1 MKKKLSLT
9 VKRWMLIVTATIVA
23 VMLVAQV
30 LSQSFFT
37 GYVEDIYETNIGLTA
52 SRIASE
58 INTTF
63 TNMNTA
69 VDTIAEDSATKEYAA
84 TEDSEER
91 YGKAFNNL
99 RPLVQIAT
107 QNLGFH
113 KLVVLDST
121 GAWYR
126 FTGPL
131 SLTAGNKLKS
141 SLQTESTEMANSVIE
156 LDGES
161 FYCTTKAITTID
173 YSQNQIKFL
182 GMVAAMTSVEAT
194 RDTLISY
201 GEQDKFF
208 IALHNYD
215 HVLISNDEDMDN
227 LAVTHL
233 YETPDLYIHEEE
245 ILAGSLGV
253 FISIPYSEIFPQRT
267 ALLIVFFSVGLL
279 ALILILV
286 LLLFVNRIIIRPFTH
301 VIDETRQ
308 LGDHNP
314 STRLTKTN
322 VTHVDLLVQ
331 SINAMLDRLDD
342 SSRRIIE
349 TQQSLYELEIS
360 QREVQMYL
368 LRNQINR
375 HFLYNSL
382 ASVRSLAD
390 RGENEKVKEIAGG
403 IAQLLRYTTS
413 KKQEVNIFD
422 EMEIVS
428 NYVNIQNIRFENRL
442 HFEIDVDDRL
452 CGYKILKLLIQPLVE
467 NSLIHGLEP
476 KHTEDCTLWLRGHLL
491 PDSIRIEVT
500 DNGLGIPEEKM
511 KKIQWNIEHYEEID
525 VHGDIEGIAL
535 VNVQKRMAM
544 GYGPQYGLHIDSIEG
559 EYTRAVMTLPLVPDQ
574 DMDGD
579 I

>member
-69 VDTIAEDSATKEYAA
+69 VKTIADNSSTKDYAS
-84 TEDSEER
+84 TLDSEER
-91 YGKAFNNL
+91 YSKAFNNV
-99 RPLVQIAT
+99 RPVVQIAI
-107 QNLGFH
+107 QNLGFN
-113 KLVVLDST
+113 KLAILDST

-126 FTGPL
+126 YSGAL
-131 SLTAGNKLKS
+131 SQTAGNKLKGF
-141 SLQTESTEMANSVIE
+141 LQQDGGTDPVNSIIE

-161 FYCTTKAITTID
+161 FYCTTKTITAIE
-173 YSQNQIKFL
+173 YSQVKVL
-182 GMVAAMTSVEAT
+182 GMVAALTSVEAT
-194 RDTLISY
+194 RDTLIAY
-201 GEQDKFF
+201 GEEDKFV

-215 HVLISNDEDMDN
+215 HVLISNDEN
-227 LAVTHL
+227 LDSLPISTL
-233 YETPDLYIHEEE
+233 YETPDLFIHEED
-245 ILAGSLGV
+245 ILSGSLGV
-253 FISIPYSEIFPQRT
+253 FISIPYPEIFPQRT

-349 TQQSLYELEIS
+349 TQQSLYELEIT

-413 KKQEVNIFD
+413 KVKEVNIFD

-428 NYVNIQNIRFENRL
+428 NYVNIQNIRFDNRL

-476 KHTEDCTLWLRGHLL
+476 KHTEECTLWLRGHLL
-491 PDSIRIEVT
+491 SNSIRIEVT
-500 DNGLGIPEEKM
+500 DNGLGIPEDKL

-525 VHGDIEGIAL
+525 VDGDIEGIAL
-535 VNVQKRMAM
+535 VNVQKRIAM
-544 GYGPQYGLHIDSIEG
+544 GYGTEYGLSVDSVEG
-559 EYTRAVMTLPLVPDQ
+559 EYTRAVMTLPLVPDEN
-574 DMDGD
+574 MGNG

>member
-37 GYVEDIYETNIGLTA
+37 GYVEDIYETNINITA

-69 VDTIAEDSATKEYAA
+69 VDTIAINNATRDYAA
-84 TEDSEER
+84 TADSEER
-91 YGKAFNNL
+91 YAKAFNNV
-99 RPLVQIAT
+99 RPLVQIAI
-107 QNLGFH
+107 QNLGFD
-113 KLVVLDST
+113 KLVILDNT
-121 GAWYR
+121 GAFYCFWG
-126 FTGPL
+126 T
-131 SLTAGNKLKS
+131 SLPNSAG
-141 SLQTESTEMANSVIE
+141 IE
-156 LDGES
+156 LKKIFASNQRDITNSIIEFDGEA
-161 FYCTTKAITTID
+161 FYCTTKPIIPSGTIGPV
-173 YSQNQIKFL
+173 
-182 GMVAAMTSVEAT
+182 GMVAALTSVENT
-194 RDTLISY
+194 RNTLVDY
-201 GEQDKFF
+201 GEDGKFT
-208 IALHNYD
+208 IALHDFDHILFSNNAEFESQQVTILYD
-215 HVLISNDEDMDN
+215 
-227 LAVTHL
+227 
-233 YETPDLYIHEEE
+233 TPDLFIYEDE
-245 ILAGSLGV
+245 IPIGSLGI

-382 ASVRSLAD
+382 TSVRSLAD

-413 KKQEVNIFD
+413 KIKEVNIFD

-428 NYVNIQNIRFENRL
+428 NYVNIQNIRFDNRL

-476 KHTEDCTLWLRGHLL
+476 KHTEECTLWLRGHLL

-500 DNGLGIPEEKM
+500 DDGLGIPEDKL

-525 VHGDIEGIAL
+525 VDGDIEGIAL
-535 VNVQKRMAM
+535 VNVQKRIAM
-544 GYGPQYGLHIDSIEG
+544 GYGAEYGLSVDSAEG
-559 EYTRAVMTLPLVPDQ
+559 EYTRAVMTLPLVPDEN
-574 DMDGD
+574 MGSG

>member
-23 VMLVAQV
+23 VMLVAQI

-58 INTTF
+58 INATF

-69 VDTIAEDSATKEYAA
+69 VNTIADDRFTKDYAA

-91 YGKAFNNL
+91 YAKAYGNV
-99 RPLVQIAT
+99 RTLVQIAT

-113 KLVVLDST
+113 NLVVLDQT

-126 FTGPL
+126 FKGSL
-131 SLTAGNKLKS
+131 SQTAGNKLKK
-141 SLQTESTEMANSVIE
+141 SLQIDGIDMVNSIVE

-161 FYCTTKAITTID
+161 FYCTTKAITTLE
-173 YSQNQIKFL
+173 YSQVKTV

-194 RDTLISY
+194 RSSLVDY
-201 GEQDKFF
+201 GESGKFT
-208 IALHNYD
+208 IVLHNFD
-215 HVLISNDEDMDN
+215 HVLVSNNEDFDN
-227 LAVTHL
+227 LPVARL
-233 YETPDLYIHEEE
+233 YETADLFIHEEE

-253 FISIPYSEIFPQRT
+253 FISIPHSEIFPQRT

-279 ALILILV
+279 ALILILA
-286 LLLFVNRIIIRPFTH
+286 LILFVNRIIIRPFTH

-390 RGENEKVKEIAGG
+390 SGENEKVKEIAGG

-413 KKQEVNIFD
+413 KVKEVNIFD

-428 NYVNIQNIRFENRL
+428 KYVNIQNIRFDNRL
-442 HFEIDVDDRL
+442 QFEIDVDDRL

-476 KHTEDCTLWLRGHLL
+476 KHTEECTLWLKGHLL

-511 KKIQWNIEHYEEID
+511 KKIQWNIGHYEEID
-525 VHGDIEGIAL
+525 VDGDIEGIAL
-535 VNVQKRMAM
+535 VNVQKRIAM
-544 GYGPQYGLHIDSIEG
+544 GYGPQYGLRIDSIEG
-559 EYTRAVMTLPLVPDQ
+559 QYTRAVMTLPLVPDEN
-574 DMDGD
+574 MGSG

>member
-1 MKKKLSLT
+1 MKKNLSLN
-9 VKRWMLIVTATIVA
+9 VKRWMLIVTAIIVS
-23 VMLVAQV
+23 VMLIAQV
-30 LSQSFFT
+30 ISQSFFT
-37 GYVEDIYETNIGLTA
+37 SYVEGIYETNISLTA

-69 VDTIAEDSATKEYAA
+69 VDTIAVNSATIDYAA
-84 TEDSEER
+84 TIDSEER
-91 YGKAFNNL
+91 YAKAFNHV
-99 RPLVQIAT
+99 RPLVEIAI
-107 QNLGFH
+107 QNLGFNN
-113 KLVVLDST
+113 LVILDNT

-126 FTGPL
+126 FKGPL
-131 SLTAGNKLKS
+131 GSSAGTKLKS
-141 SLQTESTEMANSVIE
+141 HFQRNPYDITNSIIE
-156 LDGES
+156 LENDA
-161 FYCTTKAITTID
+161 FYCTTKPINLGGTI
-173 YSQNQIKFL
+173 NTV
-182 GMVAAMTSVEAT
+182 GMVAALSSVEDT
-194 RDTLISY
+194 RSTLIDY
-201 GEQDKFF
+201 GENGKFN
-208 IALHNYD
+208 IALHDFD
-215 HVLISNDEDMDN
+215 HVLISNNSELDTQ
-227 LAVTHL
+227 LVATL
-233 YETPDLYIHEEE
+233 YETSELFIHEEE

-253 FISIPYSEIFPQRT
+253 FISIPYSKIFPQRT
-267 ALLIVFFSVGLL
+267 ALLILFFSVGLL

-301 VIDETRQ
+301 VIDETSQ

-322 VTHVDLLVQ
+322 VTYVDLLVQ
-331 SINAMLDRLDD
+331 SINAMLGRLDN

-349 TQQSLYELEIS
+349 TQQSLYKLEIS

-368 LRNQINR
+368 LRNQIDR

-382 ASVRSLAD
+382 ISVRSLAD

-413 KKQEVNIFD
+413 KVKEVNIFD

-442 HFEIDVDDRL
+442 HFEIDVDDQL

-476 KHTEDCTLWLRGHLL
+476 KHTEECTLWLSGHLL

-500 DNGLGIPEEKM
+500 DNGLGIPEDKL

-525 VHGDIEGIAL
+525 VVGDIKGIAL
-535 VNVQKRMAM
+535 VNVQKRTAM
-544 GYGPQYGLHIDSIEG
+544 GYGNEYGLSIDSIEG
-559 EYTRAVMTLPLVPDQ
+559 EYTRAVMTLPLVPDEN
-574 DMDGD
+574 MGGE